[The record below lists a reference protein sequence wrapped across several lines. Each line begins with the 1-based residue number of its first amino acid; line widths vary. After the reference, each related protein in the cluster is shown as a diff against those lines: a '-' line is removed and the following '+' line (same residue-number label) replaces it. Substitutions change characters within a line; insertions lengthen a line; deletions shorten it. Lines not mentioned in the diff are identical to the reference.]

1 MVAADI
7 AKKSLVEKVK
17 NKEEEDM
24 ITGWFNLPIVS
35 DIAQKKC

>member
-17 NKEEEDM
+17 KEEEDM
-24 ITGWFNLPIVS
+24 ITRWLNLPIVS
-35 DIAQKKC
+35 DIAKKKC